1 MNLDTALTRL
11 RKEPDAALDV
21 AEVALLLARDE
32 YPALDVAGYLSELD
46 ALAHD
51 LKHTLRGGLETRLDR
66 LCRYLFHDLGFHGN
80 AAEYYDPRNSY
91 LNDVMDRRLG
101 LPIALTA
108 LAMAVGKRVGMEIVG
123 VGLPGHFVARAV
135 SGKHTLIFDPFNG
148 GRVLSREDCE
158 RLVEQATG
166 KPFAA
171 TPVVLRAVPLGLMVT
186 RMLNN
191 LKAVYLAGD
200 DPRRAARVMERLFQL
215 NPANLLQRRD
225 LGAALIR
232 AGQSGKAID
241 HLQAYLEGVP
251 AAEKDLVVEKLLE
264 EARSA
269 VAKWN

>member
-1 MNLDTALTRL
+1 MDLDTALTRL
-11 RKEPDAALDV
+11 RDDPDAPLDV

-51 LKHTLRGGLETRLDR
+51 VKPSLRGGLESCVER
-66 LCRYLFHDLGFHGN
+66 LCRYLFEDLGFHGN

-91 LNDVMDRRLG
+91 LNEVMDRRLG
-101 LPIALTA
+101 LPITLSA
-108 LAMAVGKRVGMEIVG
+108 LAMAVGRRVGMEVVG
-123 VGLPGHFVARAV
+123 VGLPGHFVTRATA
-135 SGKHTLIFDPFNG
+135 GKSSLIFDPFHG

-158 RLVEQATG
+158 RLVKQATG
-166 KPFAA
+166 EPFTLTPAA
-171 TPVVLRAVPLGLMVT
+171 LRAVPLGLMVT

-200 DPRRAARVMERLFQL
+200 DHRRSVRVLQRLCQL
-215 NPANLLQRRD
+215 NPKDLLQQRD
-225 LGAALIR
+225 LGAALVR
-232 AGQSGKAID
+232 VGQPGRAID
-241 HLQAYLEGVP
+241 HLQAYLDAVP
-251 AAEKDLVVEKLLE
+251 ATEGDETVQGLLE